1 MSLSRFAFAVL
12 AASLL
17 AAPALAAD
25 APTEAPSGHGMM
37 HGMFTPEERMMLMS
51 DAFKATAGMSDEQRH
66 AYRQQQRDRIMAM
79 SDEDRAKFKADLDAR
94 WNALPADQKAALQA
108 KVQAFM
114 AARRAAMG
122 SGGEGGPAPQQQ

>member
-1 MSLSRFAFAVL
+1 MFPFKFAFAAC
-12 AASLL
+12 AALLL
-17 AAPALAAD
+17 ASPVLAAD
-25 APTEAPSGHGMM
+25 APAGAPPGHGMM
-37 HGMFTPEERMMLMS
+37 RGMFTPEERMMLMS
-51 DAFKATAGMSDEQRH
+51 DAFKAMAGMTDEQRH

-108 KVQAFM
+108 KVQAFI

-122 SGGEGGPAPQQQ
+122 SGGASAQ